1 MKYLVVPL
9 FLLLVFNPV
18 LSSDQSQQQIE
29 EPKTN
34 IESFWPYFTP
44 YKSPALVDGI
54 GNSSLLITTRSEMT
68 QKFFNQGLSLLHC
81 FWWFE
86 ALRAFKKTMTPVRCP
101 IGEFIWHY
109 LAVDLLLWKIKKP
122 KCK

>member
-18 LSSDQSQQQIE
+18 LSSDESQQQTE
-29 EPKTN
+29 EPKTD

-44 YKSPALVDGI
+44 YKSPTLVDGI

-68 QKFFNQGLSLLHC
+68 QKFFNQGLSLS
-81 FWWFE
+81 
-86 ALRAFKKTMTPVRCP
+86 TMTPVRCP

-109 LAVDLLLWKIKKP
+109 LTVGLLLWKIKKP

>member
-18 LSSDQSQQQIE
+18 LSSDQSQQQTE
-29 EPKTN
+29 ESKTD

-44 YKSPALVDGI
+44 YKSPTLVDGI

-68 QKFFNQGLSLLHC
+68 QKYFNQGLSLLHC

-86 ALRAFKKTMTPVRCP
+86 ALRAFKEAILYDDSCAMSYWGIYMALSRS
-101 IGEFIWHY
+101 
-109 LAVDLLLWKIKKP
+109 
-122 KCK
+122 